1 MTLIG
6 DANIIILDEPT
17 SGMDPETRRD
27 TWDALLKLKGEKTI
41 LISTHNMEEAD
52 ILGDRIAIVHAG
64 RLRCYGTV
72 MFLKKQYGHGHIEV
86 TLSTKSWCIPG
97 QVISK
102 FNAQT
107 QQLSVDSEK
116 IILNVPYN
124 DDLPQSL
131 DKVESQKKN
140 LGITGI
146 SVSLITLEQVFLKIV
161 KKKDSGTHLYE
172 LFTSPLEKITGSALF
187 IQSILALFRKK
198 FTYTKKNIS
207 NLLVILILPIIADLL
222 MGLSF
227 TLPKDST
234 DIIPLQLDM
243 YRHSKAFYSSNEDTM
258 GQKYRDTIKYFGG
271 ISAERTAP
279 DINVINALLN
289 VSTENIAE
297 YRNNFIVSAEFNA
310 TGNETL
316 VNGLYSG
323 LAIHS
328 VPLTVNLLSNSF
340 IKAFAGD
347 QHSILISRQA
357 LPNTLASTRIQMPG
371 AESLSRVLIFCSFF
385 FPTVALFV
393 VHPLQETATKVKQL
407 QRMTGV
413 TSISYWATMFAFDY
427 LIYTMSVPLITL
439 GFYVM
444 DVILDIRLYH
454 RVEILCTILI
464 LQLFGINV
472 LLLDYIFSFVNKSRS
487 TIITILCLSPLGLVI
502 IQYLLH
508 QVIHNFDWLNWL
520 HIMQKRIV
528 RLIPYI
534 SLFHDEL
541 SFFETAVQN
550 TRCRRLP
557 NRLHDIVCLSRSRDN
572 SADPCCGLDCADGVC
587 RNQLNYFK
595 NFEDDTNFE
604 ESIVYLSL
612 TPILYFTL
620 LIMIEEKF
628 FKKLFTKTRKLKME
642 QETMDD
648 QVKKEK
654 LTVALE
660 INKINSQNKNVAKQ
674 EPKVNSADA
683 INSELLHSPTNED
696 DSLFL
701 VYELSKYY
709 GKLMAVKKIS
719 F

>member
-1 MTLIG
+1 MV
-6 DANIIILDEPT
+6 ARQ
-17 SGMDPETRRD
+17 RRP
-27 TWDALLKLKGEKTI
+27 
-41 LISTHNMEEAD
+41 
-52 ILGDRIAIVHAG
+52 
-64 RLRCYGTV
+64 
-72 MFLKKQYGHGHIEV
+72 
-86 TLSTKSWCIPG
+86 LS
-97 QVISK
+97 
-102 FNAQT
+102 
-107 QQLSVDSEK
+107 
-116 IILNVPYN
+116 
-124 DDLPQSL
+124 
-131 DKVESQKKN
+131 
-140 LGITGI
+140 
-146 SVSLITLEQVFLKIV
+146 
-161 KKKDSGTHLYE
+161 LYSR
-172 LFTSPLEKITGSALF
+172 T
-187 IQSILALFRKK
+187 
-198 FTYTKKNIS
+198 
-207 NLLVILILPIIADLL
+207 
-222 MGLSF
+222 
-227 TLPKDST
+227 
-234 DIIPLQLDM
+234 
-243 YRHSKAFYSSNEDTM
+243 
-258 GQKYRDTIKYFGG
+258 
-271 ISAERTAP
+271 AERTQTR
-279 DINVINALLN
+279 D
-289 VSTENIAE
+289 
-297 YRNNFIVSAEFNA
+297 VSASYLCWGTRA
-310 TGNETL
+310 ASPVVDIASL
-316 VNGLYSG
+316 VS
-323 LAIHS
+323 
-328 VPLTVNLLSNSF
+328 
-340 IKAFAGD
+340 
-347 QHSILISRQA
+347 
-357 LPNTLASTRIQMPG
+357 
-371 AESLSRVLIFCSFF
+371 
-385 FPTVALFV
+385 
-393 VHPLQETATKVKQL
+393 
-407 QRMTGV
+407 
-413 TSISYWATMFAFDY
+413 
-427 LIYTMSVPLITL
+427 
-439 GFYVM
+439 
-444 DVILDIRLYH
+444 
-454 RVEILCTILI
+454 
-464 LQLFGINV
+464 
-472 LLLDYIFSFVNKSRS
+472 
-487 TIITILCLSPLGLVI
+487 VI